1 MKRILLILAQV
12 CLVVLVSGN
21 IVRAQNH
28 TQTVSV
34 SNSPA
39 NITADGNYNQILL
52 RENSATPTA
61 VFSIT
66 LAGSSTALNYPAG
79 AQFLFSGNF
88 VNGQVIGTIVATAGG
103 PFTFIA
109 VEASGPPSMSVKNT
123 IINSSG
129 GSMVYPGAGVPL
141 STGSAWGTSYTVGS
155 AANNLVQ
162 LNGSAQILSSMI
174 PNPSASTLGG
184 VESLTVVSHNFM
196 TGISTSGVP
205 SQAQP
210 AFTDISGTLTNSQLP
225 TSGVT
230 AGSYTISS
238 ITVNAQGV
246 ITAASS
252 GSGSSFTVQ
261 TNGTNNASSSALN
274 FLTSTTNSDGL
285 TITPSNPSSTGE
297 KLEITG
303 NYTGP
308 YSSLSG
314 LPQLA
319 VTISAVSHNFLTSY
333 TSSTGLFTQAQP
345 AFSDI
350 SGSVAASQLPN
361 PSASTLGGIESLAST
376 SHQWINAISTSGV
389 PSSTQPAYSDISGT
403 PTATS
408 VALTMPSW
416 FSVAGSPVAPNGT
429 LAVTAAIGQTS
440 HQVIGTCGSATSFA
454 PCALVSGDLP
464 TVAIAQGGTN
474 ATSAA
479 SALINLFPAA
489 SEVGDIVYC
498 SAYSSGCTAWSILA
512 GNTSGTKVLQETSS
526 GVPSWVA
533 NGGGVSSVT
542 GDGTIITN
550 SVSTGA
556 VTLTIAG
563 TSGGIPYFSSTSGWA
578 SSALLTHYGVLYGG
592 GAAGAPVSTA
602 AGTAGVPLKGSG
614 SSAAPSFQSD
624 NTCASTS
631 TSDQITAAGAFA
643 TTCSVPATN
652 LAVGTVIEVYIHGV
666 WTTTA
671 TSSPKLNFEVNAGG
685 TTGLCPAATTAVALT
700 ASQTNG
706 IFDGTCRIVIVTT
719 GSSGTA
725 IAGGFIQTE
734 NGAGAGGI
742 PPEGF
747 NNPSTVVYNT
757 TVSETVSVQET
768 TAMVSGQTM
777 NLQSLIVRVTP

>member
-1 MKRILLILAQV
+1 MKRILFILAQA

-79 AQFLFSGNF
+79 TQFLFSGNF
-88 VNGQVIGTIVATAGG
+88 VNGQVIGTIVATAAG
-103 PFTFIA
+103 PFSFIA
-109 VEASGPPSMSVKNT
+109 VESNGPPSMSVKNT

-129 GSMVYPGAGVPL
+129 GSMVYPGTGVPL

-210 AFTDISGTLTNSQLP
+210 AFTDISGALTNSQLP

-238 ITVNAQGV
+238 ITVNAQGI

-361 PSASTLGGIESLAST
+361 PSASTLGGVESIAVV
-376 SHQWINAISTSGV
+376 SHNFLTGISTSGV
-389 PSSTQPAYSDISGT
+389 PSQAQPAFTDISGT
-403 PTATS
+403 
-408 VALTMPSW
+408 L
-416 FSVAGSPVAPNGT
+416 G
-429 LAVTAAIGQTS
+429 IG
-440 HQVIGTCGSATSFA
+440 A
-454 PCALVSGDLP
+454 
-464 TVAIAQGGTN
+464 GGTN

-489 SEVGDIVYC
+489 SELGDIVYC

-563 TSGGIPYFSSTSGWA
+563 TSGGITYFSSTSAWA
-578 SSALLTHYGVLYGG
+578 SSALLTHYGIIYGG
-592 GAAGAPVSTA
+592 GTAGAPVSTA

-652 LAVGTVIEVYIHGV
+652 LAVGAVIEVYIHGV

-685 TTGLCPAATTAVALT
+685 TTGECPAASTAVALT

-706 IFDGTCRIVIVTT
+706 VFDGTCRIVIVTT

-725 IAGGFIQTE
+725 IAGGNVQVE

-747 NNPSTVVYNT
+747 NNASTVVYNT
-757 TVSETVSVQET
+757 TISETVSVQET

-777 NLQSLIVRVTP
+777 NLQSLIVRVIP